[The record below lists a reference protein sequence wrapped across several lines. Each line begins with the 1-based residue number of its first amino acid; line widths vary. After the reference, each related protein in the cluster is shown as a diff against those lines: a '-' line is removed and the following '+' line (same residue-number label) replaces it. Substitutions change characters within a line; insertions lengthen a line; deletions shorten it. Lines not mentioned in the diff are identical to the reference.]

1 MKKPLITVLIAL
13 SVLTAANRERNLPR
27 MTEITLA
34 EPVFVIGV
42 DKGEDDNVIMSLIYE
57 RIENAD
63 EGAEN
68 TNQKFVKSAEGSS
81 AAAALEVLKRGFSRE
96 IAVSTADY
104 FLIGEDAARESLEKY
119 TDYLS
124 RNNNLK
130 LTASVFIVRGS
141 VTEATEIITETKT
154 LDIMRNF
161 GQNSGVNAFSSPMMF
176 FEFLSELAVTGRAF
190 AVPALII
197 GRDDSR
203 FSDAAQP
210 NVVPNGYA
218 IIDNG
223 VLKGF
228 LDDSASRGYNIIKN
242 KPVRSTV
249 EIEKMNIAAGLET
262 AKRNIHFN
270 FDGDNLINITISVD
284 ITSSAV
290 DRGVHGK
297 EDLND
302 PDIIKKI
309 EKEQAR
315 VIFSEIRK
323 TIAASKI
330 YECDFLG
337 IGDILRMKH
346 PYRWHRMKSDWDE
359 IYARTPVRIEVNSRL
374 MKH

>member
-42 DKGEDDNVIMSLIYE
+42 DKGEGDNVIMSLIYE

-68 TNQKFVKSAEGSS
+68 TNQKFAKSAEGSS

-190 AVPALII
+190 AVPALAVS
-197 GRDDSR
+197 GNS
-203 FSDAAQP
+203 
-210 NVVPNGYA
+210 VVPNGYA

-270 FDGDNLINITISVD
+270 FDGDNLINITVSVD